1 MTGESVLKLQIKLLR
16 AFLRFHRRVVLR
28 TVRFWQTRWGE
39 RSFLVVLSI
48 AIGALAAVAAALL
61 HTLVVYFEKFGIWLT
76 EPHEKHE
83 YLWLALLL
91 FLPMAGLLAS
101 FLVQRFLGGP
111 RYAKSLS
118 PLILQLSRKRTNIPV
133 VEMFNHMLSSAFSV
147 GFGGSAGLE
156 APSVLTGAAIGANS
170 ASFLNVN
177 RSRRNLLLGC
187 GSAAA
192 ISAIFDSP
200 IAGVLFAAEVLLPEF
215 SVSALVPMMMSSAVA
230 AVVSRMIA
238 RDNHFFFAITEPWRT
253 DAIPCYFLL
262 GLICA
267 LVGVYVIQCAYFTGD
282 KLKTRFRSS
291 WHRLFAGGGLLCVL
305 LFLFPILRG
314 QGYLFIEKL
323 FRGNLTDIAANSPL
337 LSLIPSETAILI
349 IVFVAVLLLK
359 VIASVLTVD
368 SGGDGGIF
376 APAMFIG
383 AFTGFGFARLVNLT
397 GLIQLQEHN
406 FVAVGMCGVFTAVMR
421 APLTG
426 IFLIAEVTGGY
437 ILLVP
442 LMIVSAV
449 SYLLAHIFEP
459 NSIYRKAL
467 VESNLLDNDRDRT
480 MLRALPVRLN
490 LSRNYHVLKVDQP
503 IERLINLVESTP
515 EEIFPVLDDGG
526 KLLGVVHL
534 DKILSVMLNPKVYGL
549 LLVIDLMEQ
558 PAGVVSPDDDLSKA
572 MSNFE
577 KFNLKYLP
585 VCDENGIFHG
595 FLAKAPIFAKYREM
609 VRETDNF

>member
-1 MTGESVLKLQIKLLR
+1 MKLEIKLLR

-39 RSFLVVLSI
+39 RSFLVALSI

-101 FLVQRFLGGP
+101 FFVQRFLGGP

-170 ASFLNVN
+170 ASLLNVN

-230 AVVSRMIA
+230 AVVSRVIA
-238 RDNHFFFAITEPWRT
+238 GDNHFFFAITDPWRT

-267 LVGVYVIQCAYFTGD
+267 LVGVYVIKCAYFTGD
-282 KLKTRFRSS
+282 KLKAHFHSS
-291 WHRLFAGGGLLCVL
+291 WHRLFAGGSLLCVL

-323 FRGNLTDIAANSPL
+323 FRGNLADIAANSPL
-337 LSLIPSETAILI
+337 LSLIPSETAILV

-376 APAMFIG
+376 APSMFIG

-467 VESNLLDNDRDRT
+467 VEGNLLDNDRDRT

-549 LLVIDLMEQ
+549 LLVLDLMEQ

-572 MSNFE
+572 MSHFE

>member
-1 MTGESVLKLQIKLLR
+1 MRSKLKLPRTI
-16 AFLRFHRRVVLR
+16 LRFHYGVALR
-28 TVRFWQTRWGE
+28 AVRFWQARWGE
-39 RSFLVVLSI
+39 RSFIVAISVV
-48 AIGALAAVAAALL
+48 IGALAAVAAAGL
-61 HTLVVYFEKFGIWLT
+61 HALVVYFEKFGIWLT
-76 EPHEKHE
+76 EPHDSHE
-83 YLWLALLL
+83 YAWLALLL
-91 FLPMAGLLAS
+91 LLPMAGLVAS

-118 PLILQLSRKRTNIPV
+118 PLILQLSRKRTNIPA
-133 VEMFNHMLSSAFSV
+133 VEMFNHMLSSALSV

-170 ASFLNVN
+170 GSFFKVN
-177 RSRRNLLLGC
+177 RARRSLLLGC
-187 GSAAA
+187 GGAAA

-230 AVVSRMIA
+230 AVVSRMIMGGN
-238 RDNHFFFAITEPWRT
+238 RFFLAITEPWRT

-262 GLICA
+262 GAICA
-267 LVGVYVIQCAYFTGD
+267 LVGVYVIKGAYFTAD
-282 KLKTRFRSS
+282 RLKASFRTP
-291 WHRLFAGGGLLCVL
+291 WHRLLCGGALLCVV
-305 LFLFPILRG
+305 LFVFPVLRG

-323 FRGNLTDIAANSPL
+323 FQGNLDEIAGSSPL
-337 LSLIPSETAILI
+337 LSLIPSKAAILVI
-349 IVFVAVLLLK
+349 IFAAVLLVK

-397 GLIQLQEHN
+397 GIIRLQEYN
-406 FVAVGMCGVFTAVMR
+406 FVAVGMCGVFTAVMH

-437 ILLVP
+437 NLLVP
-442 LMIVSAV
+442 LMIVSSVA
-449 SYLLAHIFEP
+449 YLLARIFEP

-467 VESNLLDNDRDRT
+467 IEGNLLDDDRDRT
-480 MLRALPVRLN
+480 MLRSLPVRLGM
-490 LSRNYHVLKVDQP
+490 SRDFHALKEDQP
-503 IERLINLVESTP
+503 LGRLIDIVESTP
-515 EEIFPVLDDGG
+515 EEIFPVLDDDG

-534 DKILSVMLNPKVYGL
+534 DKVLGVMINPQICG
-549 LLVIDLMEQ
+549 LLVIDLME
-558 PAGVVSPDDDLSKA
+558 PPSGVVSPDDDLAEA
-572 MSNFE
+572 MANFE

-585 VCDENGIFHG
+585 VCDGNGKFHG
-595 FLAKAPIFAKYREM
+595 FLAKAAIFAKYREL
-609 VRETDNF
+609 VREAGAF